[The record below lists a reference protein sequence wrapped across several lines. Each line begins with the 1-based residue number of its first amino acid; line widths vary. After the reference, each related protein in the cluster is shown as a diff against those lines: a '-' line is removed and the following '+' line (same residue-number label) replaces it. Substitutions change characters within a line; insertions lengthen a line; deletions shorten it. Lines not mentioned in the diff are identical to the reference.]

1 MKNYQ
6 LFKERKR
13 IMENKTHLF
22 NRFLPL
28 LLAIITT
35 IVVIFMAQILLD
47 VKAELKE
54 VKTAMRNLEQEK
66 ISNVSFK
73 PFTALEENCTSCH
86 NERKFM
92 GIHGGEAEIT
102 SVIKFMEQM
111 PDVHLSSQDVD
122 KIHGSLSLLRCVKC
136 HDEEQLKILG
146 TLSSA
151 KQKEVIEKMSKKRGA
166 GILPEDIDQIQLTL
180 LKVQGF

>member
-1 MKNYQ
+1 
-6 LFKERKR
+6 
-13 IMENKTHLF
+13 MENKTHLF

-54 VKTAMRNLEQEK
+54 VKTTLLKMEQEK
-66 ISNVSFK
+66 ISSASFK
-73 PFTALEENCTSCH
+73 PFSVLEENCTGCH

-102 SVIKFMEQM
+102 NVIKFMEQM
-111 PDVHLSSQDVD
+111 PDVHLSPQDAD
-122 KIHGSLSLLRCVKC
+122 KIHGSLELLKCVKC
-136 HDEEQLKILG
+136 HDEGTIKKLG
-146 TLSSA
+146 MMSVS
-151 KQKEVIEKMSKKRGA
+151 KQRDIIERMGKKRGS
-166 GILPEDIDQIQLTL
+166 GILSEDVNKIQQSL